1 MYLRSS
7 RRELLTFVWA
17 VAAALAFELP
27 ATAADDD
34 SIALLHDYLAA
45 SAGERPPLADQA
57 FAAAPLSRAQAKEA
71 RDLLVADW
79 RARLHDERARE
90 LARGEITIADRT
102 MPIFY
107 KTFGERPANGRS
119 LFISMHGGGNAPPAV
134 NDQQWRNQQ
143 RLYEP
148 AEGVY
153 VAPRAPTNTW
163 NLWHEAH
170 IDGLFDRLI
179 EDMIVCEGVDPNRV
193 YLMGYSAGGDG
204 VYQLAPRMADRF
216 AAASMMA
223 GHPNE
228 TSPLGLRNV
237 PFALHVGAL
246 DAGYDRNNVARQWKE
261 KLAALREA
269 DPQGYEN
276 DVELHAGK
284 GHWMDREDAKAVP
297 WMSQFTRNPW
307 PRRIVWKQDDV
318 THARFYWLAID
329 PKAAETAAVVR
340 AEVSAEVSAQ
350 DITLETSDVPSVFVR
365 VDDALVDMDQ
375 PVTIRAGGAIRFEGV
390 IPRTIAAMVQSL
402 DERGDPASICCG
414 LQLVQLVD

>member
-1 MYLRSS
+1 MP
-7 RRELLTFVWA
+7 RRPSCRDSVFLAWA
-17 VAAALAFELP
+17 VALVLAVGPPAAAS
-27 ATAADDD
+27 DDPV
-34 SIALLHDYLAA
+34 ALLRDYLAA
-45 SAGERPPLADQA
+45 SASERPPIADQE
-57 FAAAPLSRAQAKEA
+57 FAAAALSRAQAEEA

-79 RARLHDERARE
+79 RARFRDERAPE

-107 KTFGERPANGRS
+107 KTFGERPASGRS

-179 EDMIVCEGVDPNRV
+179 EDMVLCEDVDPNRV
-193 YLMGYSAGGDG
+193 YVMGYSAGGDG

-216 AAASMMA
+216 AAAAMMA

-228 TSPLGLRNV
+228 TSPLGLRNL

-246 DAGYDRNNVARQWKE
+246 DAGYDRNKVAGEWKE
-261 KLAALREA
+261 KLAALHEG
-269 DPQGYEN
+269 DPDGYVNE
-276 DVELHAGK
+276 VELHEGK

-297 WMSQFTRNPW
+297 WMSQYARTAW
-307 PRRIVWKQDDV
+307 PKRIVWKQDDV
-318 THARFYWLAID
+318 THTRFYWLAVD
-329 PKAAETAAVVR
+329 ADAAKVGAEVR
-340 AEVSAEVSAQ
+340 ADVNGQEIDVASA
-350 DITLETSDVPSVFVR
+350 DVPRLAIR
-365 VDDALVDMDQ
+365 VADALVDMDK
-375 PVTIRAGGAIRFEGV
+375 PVLIRTGEKVLFQGV
-390 IPRTIAAMVQSL
+390 VPRTIAAMAQSL
-402 DERGDPASICCG
+402 SERGDPELICYG
-414 LQLVQLVD
+414 VQSVQLQP